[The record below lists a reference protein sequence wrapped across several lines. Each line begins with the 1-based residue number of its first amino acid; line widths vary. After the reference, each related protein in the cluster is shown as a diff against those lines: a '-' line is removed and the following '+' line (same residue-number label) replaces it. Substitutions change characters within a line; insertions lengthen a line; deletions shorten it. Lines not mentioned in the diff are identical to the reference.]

1 MFIFGVWRDFRNVSR
16 ELAKFPCVLRVLLQ
30 AAHIFGGREAPFQQ
44 RGISKS
50 VTMPRLKMA
59 KSEPIVSKNED
70 DPEGV
75 CIDSTADDMFTS
87 IPRYY

>member
-1 MFIFGVWRDFRNVSR
+1 
-16 ELAKFPCVLRVLLQ
+16 
-30 AAHIFGGREAPFQQ
+30 
-44 RGISKS
+44 
-50 VTMPRLKMA
+50 MPRLKMA